1 MKRSSYVPLL
11 VLGTAAGMVGCSSS
25 VDLKQQRYASR
36 EDCLRDWND
45 ESSCQPDQRTG
56 SGGSGGSG
64 GGGGGGGNWGGREEY
79 RGPRY
84 YWDHD
89 TGRPMIVSADG
100 TVSPAPHA
108 RIGADGSRYGQSFHA
123 GSITRRGF
131 GSFRGFSMGG

>member
-11 VLGTAAGMVGCSSS
+11 LLGTAAGMVGCSSS

-45 ESSCQPDQRTG
+45 EASCQPEQRTG
-56 SGGSGGSG
+56 GGGSG
-64 GGGGGGGNWGGREEY
+64 GGYWGGREEY

-84 YWDHD
+84 YWDRD
-89 TGRPMIVSADG
+89 AGRPMVVSADG
-100 TVSPAPHA
+100 TVSPAPNA